1 MATTEPMLAL
11 PSAER
16 TAPRNLFNL
25 GVLLGGIGGLM
36 VTAGLVAAYINLGH
50 FTKPWPPRG
59 VELSNYDGTMLAV
72 TMLMSAATIEW
83 GIAAARKEFRSQALA
98 GFGLT
103 IGLALAF
110 LNLLW
115 FFGRTLVPGR
125 EAFITR
131 LARHARGGAL
141 PPGME
146 SYTRRL
152 TFAWCVFF
160 AAQLAI
166 SALLLRFGSLES
178 WSLFINVLNFPL
190 LALMFAVDYLYRVLR
205 FGDSPASLTSAV
217 RAYAKDRASS
227 LLTR

>member
-1 MATTEPMLAL
+1 VTRLAGIAWKVLAVAGILAYQVLVHVGMLGNLERPMSALLAAPMVAL
-11 PSAER
+11 AAWILLRSKER
-16 TAPRNLFNL
+16 GTWLLVIGAAAALTFAL
-25 GVLLGGIGGLM
+25 GQSGAALYGVPH
-36 VTAGLVAAYINLGH
+36 AAAY
-50 FTKPWPPRG
+50 
-59 VELSNYDGTMLAV
+59 LS
-72 TMLMSAATIEW
+72 
-83 GIAAARKEFRSQALA
+83 
-98 GFGLT
+98 
-103 IGLALAF
+103 
-110 LNLLW
+110 LLW
-115 FFGRTLVPGR
+115 FFGRTLVRGR

-131 LARHARGGAL
+131 LARHARGGVL

-160 AAQLAI
+160 AAQLAV

-205 FGDSPASLTSAV
+205 FGDSPASLASAV

>member
-1 MATTEPMLAL
+1 VTRLAGIAWKVLAVAGILAYQVLVHVGMLGNLERPMSALLAAPMVAL
-11 PSAER
+11 AAWILLRSKER
-16 TAPRNLFNL
+16 GLWLLIIGAAAALTFSL
-25 GVLLGGIGGLM
+25 GQSGAALYGVPH
-36 VTAGLVAAYINLGH
+36 AAAY
-50 FTKPWPPRG
+50 
-59 VELSNYDGTMLAV
+59 LS
-72 TMLMSAATIEW
+72 
-83 GIAAARKEFRSQALA
+83 
-98 GFGLT
+98 
-103 IGLALAF
+103 
-110 LNLLW
+110 LLW
-115 FFGRTLVPGR
+115 FFGRTLVRGR

-131 LARHARGGAL
+131 LARHARGGVL

-160 AAQLAI
+160 AAQLAV
-166 SALLLRFGSLES
+166 SALLLRFGALES

-205 FGDSPASLTSAV
+205 FGDSPASLASAV

>member
-1 MATTEPMLAL
+1 MTRLAGIAWKVLAVAGILAYQVLVHVGMLGNLERPMSALLAAPMVAL
-11 PSAER
+11 AAWILLRSKER
-16 TAPRNLFNL
+16 GLWLLIIGAAAALTFSL
-25 GVLLGGIGGLM
+25 GQSGAALYGVPH
-36 VTAGLVAAYINLGH
+36 AAAY
-50 FTKPWPPRG
+50 
-59 VELSNYDGTMLAV
+59 LS
-72 TMLMSAATIEW
+72 
-83 GIAAARKEFRSQALA
+83 
-98 GFGLT
+98 
-103 IGLALAF
+103 
-110 LNLLW
+110 LLW
-115 FFGRTLVPGR
+115 FFGRTLVRGR

-131 LARHARGGAL
+131 LARHARGGVL

-160 AAQLAI
+160 AAQLAV
-166 SALLLRFGSLES
+166 SALLLRFGALES

-205 FGDSPASLTSAV
+205 FGDSPASLASAV

>member
-1 MATTEPMLAL
+1 VTRLAGIAWKVLAVAGILAYQVLVHVGMLGNLDRPMGALLAAPMVAL
-11 PSAER
+11 AAWILLRSKER
-16 TAPRNLFNL
+16 GTWLLVIGAAAALTFAL
-25 GVLLGGIGGLM
+25 GQSGAALYGVPH
-36 VTAGLVAAYINLGH
+36 AAAY
-50 FTKPWPPRG
+50 
-59 VELSNYDGTMLAV
+59 LS
-72 TMLMSAATIEW
+72 
-83 GIAAARKEFRSQALA
+83 
-98 GFGLT
+98 
-103 IGLALAF
+103 
-110 LNLLW
+110 LLW
-115 FFGRTLVPGR
+115 FFGRTLARGR

-131 LARHARGGAL
+131 LARHARGGVL

-160 AAQLAI
+160 AAQLAV

-205 FGDSPASLTSAV
+205 FGDSPASLASAV

>member
-1 MATTEPMLAL
+1 MTRLAGIAWKVLAVAGILAYQVLVHVGMLGNLERPMSALLAAPMVAL
-11 PSAER
+11 AAWILLRSKER
-16 TAPRNLFNL
+16 GLWLLIIGAAAALTFSL
-25 GVLLGGIGGLM
+25 GQSGAALYGVPH
-36 VTAGLVAAYINLGH
+36 AAAY
-50 FTKPWPPRG
+50 
-59 VELSNYDGTMLAV
+59 LS
-72 TMLMSAATIEW
+72 
-83 GIAAARKEFRSQALA
+83 
-98 GFGLT
+98 
-103 IGLALAF
+103 
-110 LNLLW
+110 LLW
-115 FFGRTLVPGR
+115 FFGRTLVRGR

-131 LARHARGGAL
+131 LARHARGGVL

-160 AAQLAI
+160 AAQLAV

-205 FGDSPASLTSAV
+205 FGDSPASLASAV